1 MRLKIPSKDNIIAAI
16 KTALLLGFIFMI
28 VVPSTPSPAGIGLD
42 SSWVFGLNMGH
53 FDRMIFGRD
62 IIFTYGPLGYLV
74 VPTFPEAEPWAVFA
88 FLWGIALVTA
98 YALWKLSHYA
108 GHWTTVC
115 LYLGVF
121 WFWSAFALDFAPER
135 MLAAIIA
142 LTLVIAIRLDGKP
155 WFDLGLLFF
164 LASAAVLT
172 KFNLGVIA
180 SGVALYFEAW
190 ILWRRR
196 SAMRLVLKPAV
207 VALLVWPVT
216 LVGLYWMLDGTPWDL
231 PRFSAIRSK

>member
-1 MRLKIPSKDNIIAAI
+1 
-16 KTALLLGFIFMI
+16 MI

-53 FDRMIFGRD
+53 FDRMIFGLD

-172 KFNLGVIA
+172 KFNLGGHCVW
-180 SGVALYFEAW
+180 GG
-190 ILWRRR
+190 
-196 SAMRLVLKPAV
+196 
-207 VALLVWPVT
+207 ALLRGMDPVAPPVGDAAGTQAGGCGSVSLARDTRRAVLDVGRNT
-216 LVGLYWMLDGTPWDL
+216 LGTC
-231 PRFSAIRSK
+231 RFFSAIRSK